1 MTWPTLLGRG
11 VGPVA
16 RTGASA
22 VQKYLTDTKGFFLFY
37 SASALTA
44 SNRRFGHFDKRER
57 EGERRVGGKKSE
69 IELRLLK
76 LHDRLQS
83 SPSPS
88 PSLFVIRV
96 IYFAVIILNTLV
108 SLYYFIFYCIYVKI
122 LCAIQPENP
131 KGR

>member
-44 SNRRFGHFDKRER
+44 SNRRFGHFDKRQRGPKGGR
-57 EGERRVGGKKSE
+57 EGEEKVSEKESE

-108 SLYYFIFYCIYVKI
+108 SLYYFYFLLY
-122 LCAIQPENP
+122 L
-131 KGR
+131 R